1 MRTLSLV
8 GSIGCAALFV
18 SACVPYKPMLFLDP
32 SPMTIPAK
40 VRVETLRDTS
50 PQDDKEHA
58 SSHSFSQTSA
68 DSLEEDLS
76 TLVTRAI
83 VADFSTTSVFRSV
96 ANTERSPDLILSG
109 TIHRF
114 YGEVTLPTWAMI
126 PGVAWAVS
134 VFWSPVQERHGAVD
148 LELTLSRPDG
158 ELLARYRGCEQ
169 YGEVAG
175 RDHHYWAM
183 PVYPAHRRL
192 NQMFTVAVQQIR
204 DQMLV
209 DRDYLVTALR
219 DPLDGFHRRD
229 VSEEPPCPVNE
240 HADEVAVPA
249 RNPATGRR

>member
-1 MRTLSLV
+1 ASLPDTLPFTRGRTTMRTLSLV
-8 GSIGCAALFV
+8 RSIGCAALVV

-114 YGEVTLPTWAMI
+114 YGEVT
-126 PGVAWAVS
+126 
-134 VFWSPVQERHGAVD
+134 
-148 LELTLSRPDG
+148 
-158 ELLARYRGCEQ
+158 
-169 YGEVAG
+169 
-175 RDHHYWAM
+175 
-183 PVYPAHRRL
+183 
-192 NQMFTVAVQQIR
+192 
-204 DQMLV
+204 
-209 DRDYLVTALR
+209 
-219 DPLDGFHRRD
+219 
-229 VSEEPPCPVNE
+229 
-240 HADEVAVPA
+240 
-249 RNPATGRR
+249 